1 MYKKPSRIVND
12 ESPCSSYAKNRKNSK
27 RPTFIEQ
34 TQYYIL
40 GGLPIL
46 AKKSNNSEK
55 LMIFA
60 LGGVGEIGKNM
71 YVVQYDD
78 DIVVVDAGLKFPEE
92 DMLGIDLVIPDIS
105 YLTENRDKVRGIIV
119 THGHEDH
126 IGGLPYVLKHL
137 NVPLYATKL
146 TLGLIENKLREAN
159 LLGETKRILI
169 NADSELKL
177 GSTLTATFFKTNHS
191 IPDSVGVCI
200 DTPEGNVVHTGD
212 FKFDHTPVNDQF
224 ADLQRMAEIGQK
236 GVLALLSDSTNA
248 EKPGFTPSEK
258 SVGIVLEDIFRK
270 ARQRV
275 VVATFASNVHRI
287 QQVVNAADAT
297 GRKIVVVGRSMVNV
311 VSIAS
316 ELGYL
321 EIPEGMII
329 EPEEINR
336 IGADRVAILCTG
348 SQGEPMS
355 ALSRMARSTH
365 RKVDILPGDTVIIAA
380 TPVPGNE
387 KYVGRTIDALF
398 RLGAEVIY
406 SGSNKGVH
414 VSGHG
419 SQEELKLMLNLM
431 RPKFFIPIHGE
442 YRMLRKH
449 AQLGES
455 VGVDPDNIFLVD
467 IGDVVEIHNGEARK
481 AGKVPSG
488 NVLIDGL
495 GVGDVGNIVLRDRK
509 LLSQD
514 GILVVVVTL
523 SKQDGRIVSGPD
535 IISRG
540 FVYVRESEGLLD
552 EANRVVTST
561 LQRLMS
567 ENVNEWASLKS
578 GVKDSLGRFL
588 FDQTRR
594 RPMILPIIMEV

>member
-1 MYKKPSRIVND
+1 MSKKNNND
-12 ESPCSSYAKNRKNSK
+12 
-27 RPTFIEQ
+27 
-34 TQYYIL
+34 
-40 GGLPIL
+40 
-46 AKKSNNSEK
+46 K

-71 YVVQYDD
+71 YVVQYGN

-92 DMLGIDLVIPDIS
+92 DMLGIDIVIPDIS
-105 YLTENRDKVRGIIV
+105 YLTENRDKVKGIV
-119 THGHEDH
+119 LTHGHEDH

-137 NVPLYATKL
+137 NVPVYGTKL
-146 TLGLIENKLREAN
+146 TLGLVENKLKEAN

-169 NADSELKL
+169 NEDSEIQLGNSLKVN
-177 GSTLTATFFKTNHS
+177 FFKTNHS
-191 IPDSVGVCI
+191 IPDSVGVCVE
-200 DTPEGNVVHTGD
+200 TPEGVVVHTGD
-212 FKFDHTPVNDQF
+212 FKFDHTPVNGQY
-224 ADLQRMAEIGQK
+224 ADLQRMAEIGSK

-258 SVGIVLEDIFRK
+258 NVGVVMEDIFRK
-270 ARQRV
+270 ASQRV

-287 QQVVNAADAT
+287 QQVINAAETT
-297 GRKIVVVGRSMVNV
+297 GRKVTVIGRSMVNV
-311 VSIAS
+311 VGIAS
-316 ELGYL
+316 DLGYL
-321 EIPEGMII
+321 DIPDGMII
-329 EPEEINR
+329 EPEEV
-336 IGADRVAILCTG
+336 GKMAADRVVILCTG

-355 ALSRMARSTH
+355 ALTRMARSTH

-387 KYVGRTIDALF
+387 KYVGRTIDELF
-398 RLGAEVIY
+398 RLGAEVHY
-406 SGSNKGVH
+406 SGANSGVH

-431 RPKFFIPIHGE
+431 KPKYFIPIHGE
-442 YRMLRKH
+442 FRMQRRH
-449 AQLGES
+449 ALLAES
-455 VGVDPDNIFLVD
+455 VGIDSDNIFITDV
-467 IGDVVEIHNGEARK
+467 GEVVEIQGGVARR
-481 AGKVPSG
+481 AGKVSSG

-523 SKQDGRIVSGPD
+523 SKQDGKIVSGPD

-552 EANRVVTST
+552 EANRIVTST
-561 LQRLMS
+561 LQKLMS
-567 ENVNEWASLKS
+567 ENVNEWASLKTN
-578 GVKDSLGRFL
+578 VKDALGRFL
-588 FDQTRR
+588 YEQTRR

>member
-1 MYKKPSRIVND
+1 LSKK
-12 ESPCSSYAKNRKNSK
+12 
-27 RPTFIEQ
+27 
-34 TQYYIL
+34 
-40 GGLPIL
+40 
-46 AKKSNNSEK
+46 NNNNEK

-71 YVVQYDD
+71 YVIQYAN

-92 DMLGIDLVIPDIS
+92 DMLGIDIVIPDIS
-105 YLTENRDKVRGIIV
+105 YLTENRDKVRGIIL

-137 NVPLYATKL
+137 NVPVYGTKL
-146 TLGLIENKLREAN
+146 TLGLVENKLKEAN

-169 NADSELKL
+169 NADSEIEL
-177 GSTLTATFFKTNHS
+177 GSTLKASFFATNHS
-191 IPDSVGVCI
+191 IPDSVGVCVE
-200 DTPEGNVVHTGD
+200 TPEGAVVHTGD
-212 FKFDHTPVNDQF
+212 FKFDHTPVNGQY
-224 ADLQRMAEIGQK
+224 ADLQRMAQIGTN

-258 SVGIVLEDIFRK
+258 NVGIVLEDIFRK
-270 ARQRV
+270 ASQRV

-287 QQVVNAADAT
+287 QQVINAAEVT
-297 GRKIVVVGRSMVNV
+297 GRKVAVIGRSMVNV
-311 VSIAS
+311 VGIAS
-316 ELGYL
+316 DLGYL
-321 EIPEGMII
+321 DIPDGMII
-329 EPEEINR
+329 EPEEV
-336 IGADRVAILCTG
+336 GKMAADRVVILCTG

-355 ALSRMARSTH
+355 ALTRMARSTH

-387 KYVGRTIDALF
+387 KYVGRTIDELF
-398 RLGAEVIY
+398 RLGANVHY
-406 SGSNKGVH
+406 SGANSGVH

-431 RPKFFIPIHGE
+431 KPKFFLPIHGE
-442 YRMLRKH
+442 FRMQRRH
-449 AQLGES
+449 AVLAES
-455 VGVDPDNIFLVD
+455 VGIDPDNIFITD
-467 IGDVVEIHNGEARK
+467 IGEVVEIQGGAARK
-481 AGKVPSG
+481 AGKVTAG

-523 SKQDGRIVSGPD
+523 SKQDGKIVSGPD

-552 EANRVVTST
+552 EANRIVSST
-561 LQRLMS
+561 LQKLMS
-567 ENVNEWASLKS
+567 ENVNEWASLKTN
-578 GVKDSLGRFL
+578 VKDALGRFL
-588 FDQTRR
+588 YEQTRR

>member
-1 MYKKPSRIVND
+1 MSKKNNND
-12 ESPCSSYAKNRKNSK
+12 
-27 RPTFIEQ
+27 
-34 TQYYIL
+34 
-40 GGLPIL
+40 
-46 AKKSNNSEK
+46 K
-55 LMIFA
+55 LSIFA
-60 LGGVGEIGKNM
+60 LGGVAEIGKNM
-71 YVVQYDD
+71 YVIQYAN
-78 DIVVVDAGLKFPEE
+78 DIVVIDAGLKFPEE
-92 DMLGIDLVIPDIS
+92 DMLGIDIVIPDIT
-105 YLTENRDKVRGIIV
+105 YLTENRDKVRGIV
-119 THGHEDH
+119 LTHGHEDH
-126 IGGLPYVLKHL
+126 IGGLPYVLKNL
-137 NVPLYATKL
+137 NVPVYGTKL
-146 TLGLIENKLREAN
+146 TLGLVENKLKEAN
-159 LLGETKRILI
+159 LLGDTKRILI
-169 NADSELKL
+169 HADSEIQL
-177 GSTLTATFFKTNHS
+177 GSTLKATFFKTNHS

-200 DTPEGNVVHTGD
+200 ETPEGNVVHTGD

-224 ADLQRMAEIGQK
+224 ADLQRMAEIGSK

-258 SVGIVLEDIFRK
+258 NVGGVLDDIFSK
-270 ARQRV
+270 ADQRV

-287 QQVVNAADAT
+287 QQVMDAAYTT
-297 GRKIVVVGRSMVNV
+297 GRKVTIIGRSMVNV
-311 VSIAS
+311 VGIAAD
-316 ELGYL
+316 LGYL
-321 EIPEGMII
+321 NVPDGLII
-329 EPEEINR
+329 EPEEVNKMA
-336 IGADRVAILCTG
+336 ADRVVILCTG

-355 ALSRMARSTH
+355 ALTRMARSTH

-387 KYVGRTIDALF
+387 KYVGRTIDELF
-398 RLGAEVIY
+398 RLGANVIY
-406 SGSNKGVH
+406 SGSNSGVH

-431 RPKFFIPIHGE
+431 KPKYFIPIHGE

-455 VGVDPDNIFLVD
+455 VGVDRDNIFLVD
-467 IGDVVEIHNGEARK
+467 IGDVVEIQNGAARK
-481 AGKVPSG
+481 AGKVPAG

-523 SKQDGRIVSGPD
+523 SKQDGKIVSGPD

-552 EANRVVTST
+552 EANRIVSST
-561 LQRLMS
+561 LEKLMS
-567 ENVNEWASLKS
+567 EKVNEWASLKTN
-578 GVKDSLGRFL
+578 VKDALGRFL
-588 FDQTRR
+588 YEQTRR